1 MFRALRSLFK
11 RKSAR
16 YELSPP
22 PYKYKEVDNT
32 LPTYEDVLKQNTHQN
47 TIIISENTKLNHIV
61 EDAINQITSGK
72 VDYILLDNTTVNPM
86 QIFDYFLYKGSS
98 SHKDVFVLFVKPS
111 PDTDDQV
118 TFNGI
123 SQDNT
128 LNHFYLISRKV
139 KVTTT
144 MRNFGLTYISDQ
156 SFSLISINLSNR
168 PSIAYTNFIADD
180 KFIKERTKYISEEF
194 EKSLENKST

>member
-1 MFRALRSLFK
+1 MIRALRSLFQ

-32 LPTYEDVLKQNTHQN
+32 LPTYEDVLKQNKQQEP
-47 TIIISENTKLNHIV
+47 ILISKNTKLNCNV
-61 EDAINQITSGK
+61 AKAINKITSGE
-72 VDYILLDNTTVNPM
+72 VDYIRLDNTTVNPM
-86 QIFDYFLYKGSS
+86 QIFDYFLDKGSS

-139 KVTTT
+139 NVTTT
-144 MRNFGLTYISDQ
+144 ILNFSLTYISDQ

-194 EKSLENKST
+194 EQSLENKSK

>member
-1 MFRALRSLFK
+1 MFQKLRSLFQ

-32 LPTYEDVLKQNTHQN
+32 LPTYEDVLKQNKEQD
-47 TIIISENTKLNHIV
+47 TILISKNTKLNCNV
-61 EDAINQITSGK
+61 AKAINKITSGE
-72 VDYILLDNTTVNPM
+72 VDYIRLDNTTVKPM
-86 QIFDYFLYKGSS
+86 QILNYFLDNGAS
-98 SHKDVFVLFVKPS
+98 SHKDVFVLFVKSS
-111 PDTDDQV
+111 PETKEEV
-118 TFNGI
+118 SFNGI

-144 MRNFGLTYISDQ
+144 ILNFGLTYISDE
-156 SFSLISINLSNR
+156 SFSLISINLSNS

-194 EKSLENKST
+194 EQSLENKSK